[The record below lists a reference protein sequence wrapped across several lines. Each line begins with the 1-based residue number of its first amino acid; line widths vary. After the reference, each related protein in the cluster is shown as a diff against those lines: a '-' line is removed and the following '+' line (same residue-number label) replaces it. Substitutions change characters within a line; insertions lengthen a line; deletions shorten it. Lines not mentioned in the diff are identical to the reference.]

1 MPSEHA
7 GTAGRTTCTGMGSA
21 SHAGDSV
28 MRRKLCC
35 MHMVD
40 CCAAASATGNTAVL
54 CAWKMHAEAY
64 ASDDDAADSCIAD
77 AA

>member
-1 MPSEHA
+1 
-7 GTAGRTTCTGMGSA
+7 
-21 SHAGDSV
+21 

-40 CCAAASATGNTAVL
+40 CCAAASATSIPGSTGNTAVL